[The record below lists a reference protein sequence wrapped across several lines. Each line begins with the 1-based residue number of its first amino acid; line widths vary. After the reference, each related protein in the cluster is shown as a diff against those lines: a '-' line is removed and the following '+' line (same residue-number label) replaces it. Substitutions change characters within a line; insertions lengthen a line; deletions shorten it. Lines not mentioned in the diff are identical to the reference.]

1 MDYPRTLANSV
12 IQETEYSQ
20 SGHGVHRRCA
30 HGSGASGLVVRLAFC
45 VRCGQPFVV
54 CRSCDRGHVYCCS
67 PCSGSARQ
75 ESVRRARRRHRRSPE
90 GRRDHADRERERRRR
105 RRQAVGRGSRDSG
118 GLVGDPGSGGDGEQ
132 FEGVGDH
139 GSAAIGAEV
148 GAASEALDRAERSVG
163 GQTTSQPE
171 TSDEAPA
178 PNVGNATVGER
189 PSSLPEAQASILRC
203 IVCGRVGRLV
213 VDAWPAR
220 RPVRRP
226 AAPRLP
232 RGPGP
237 GRRRRPGP

>member
-1 MDYPRTLANSV
+1 VDYPRTLANSV
-12 IQETEYSQ
+12 IQETDYSQ

-67 PCSGSARQ
+67 PCSGSGRQ
-75 ESVRRARRRHRRSPE
+75 QSVRRARRRHRRSPE

-105 RRQAVGRGSRDSG
+105 RRQA
-118 GLVGDPGSGGDGEQ
+118 DPGSGSGGEPS
-132 FEGVGDH
+132 ESVGDH
-139 GSAAIGAEV
+139 GSAAIEVEV
-148 GAASEALDRAERSVG
+148 GPAAEPLGRVERSVE
-163 GQTTSQPE
+163 GQTTSQQE
-171 TSDEAPA
+171 TFDEAPA
-178 PNVGNATVGER
+178 PYAAVEEH